1 MARSVKCLPH
11 KCEDLS
17 LGPQNQCEEPSVVA
31 STCNPSDGRRETE
44 IRRFPSACW
53 PASQPVV
60 KIQVNKTFLRCLRND
75 T

>member
-31 STCNPSDGRRETE
+31 STCNPSDGRRNRDTE
-44 IRRFPSACW
+44 VP
-53 PASQPVV
+53 
-60 KIQVNKTFLRCLRND
+60 
-75 T
+75 